1 MISLLVRLARIVAD
15 ARGVSL
21 WRIGHLAAGRGS
33 FFVDIAAGQRS
44 CTVSTYDRVLQWFS
58 DHWPADLE
66 WPSDIPRPDPSPDS
80 PAAEAASISISTPET
95 EITDPLAAVEAAME
109 RQGAAMDRADWDAAR
124 AAGAEVLA
132 AGGVLGDDGQ
142 IACPE
147 ALCLALGIS
156 RSTYQHV
163 IAQYANGGPR
173 EGDEPRRLAPSALG
187 LPRQSTTE
195 RMLRALVVAGDAR
208 FRTRVER
215 AAQTAELAQRL
226 GPLGMSA
233 T

>member
-1 MISLLVRLARIVAD
+1 MLLSNSGSTLRRLARGTSLTVRRATSIV
-15 ARGVSL
+15 
-21 WRIGHLAAGRGS
+21 
-33 FFVDIAAGQRS
+33 QRA
-44 CTVSTYDRVLQWFS
+44 S
-58 DHWPADLE
+58 DHWPEGSE
-66 WPSDIPRPDPSPDS
+66 WPADIPRPDPSPDS
-80 PAAEAASISISTPET
+80 PAAEAASISISTLET
-95 EITDPLAAVEAAME
+95 EIADPMAAVEAALE
-109 RQGAAMDRADWDAAR
+109 RQGAALDRADWDAAR
-124 AAGAEVLA
+124 AAGAEGLA
-132 AGGVLGDDGQ
+132 AGGVLGGDGQ

-163 IAQYANGGPR
+163 VAQYADGGPR

-208 FRTRVER
+208 FRSRVER
-215 AAQTAELAQRL
+215 AAQRSELAQRL